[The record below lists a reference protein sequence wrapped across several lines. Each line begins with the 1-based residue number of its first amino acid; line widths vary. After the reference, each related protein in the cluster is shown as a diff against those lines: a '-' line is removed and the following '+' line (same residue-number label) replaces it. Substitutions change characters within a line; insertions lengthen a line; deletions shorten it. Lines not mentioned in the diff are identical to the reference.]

1 AILTVWRCTSP
12 LARSRMGFPTT
23 VASEAPTMWRDVT
36 ATSTLLL
43 DHCCASPA
51 LAHSVSLEF
60 KFRRNVRMI
69 VKNLDLP
76 LGGHYNQH
84 DVELT

>member
-1 AILTVWRCTSP
+1 
-12 LARSRMGFPTT
+12 
-23 VASEAPTMWRDVT
+23 
-36 ATSTLLL
+36 LL

-51 LAHSVSLEF
+51 LTHSVFLEF

-84 DVELT
+84 DVELIQ

>member
-1 AILTVWRCTSP
+1 MASH
-12 LARSRMGFPTT
+12 PTT
-23 VASEAPTMWRDVT
+23 AIASEEPTMGRVVT

-43 DHCCASPA
+43 DHYCVSPA
-51 LAHSVSLEF
+51 IAQSVFLEF

-69 VKNLDLP
+69 VKNIDLP

-84 DVELT
+84 DVELIQR